1 MTIKKYS
8 LVSIIFILTL
18 FIDVKA
24 QLVGHWNFDNQNNL
38 LNATIGNDL
47 KLHGNHNAVA
57 GPSAEN
63 GAVRIG
69 IGSYYKLNHGL
80 PASGGGNRV
89 NEFSFIFDIKIPVV
103 SPWYSLYQTD
113 LENID
118 DGECFINTSG
128 NIGVGESRYTNYALK
143 SNEWYRIGISV
154 KNNNHY
160 NIYID
165 GVKSL
170 TGDIGALNGRFSF
183 DKNGVL
189 LFADDNAED
198 HELDVADVKLFSS
211 ALTSQEMSDFGGYH
225 EKPPVPIAPPDTV
238 ILPYLQSPTESSI
251 YVSWHASISPESKV
265 EYGTTELLGNSQMGD
280 VYIWEDSTTWHWV
293 KLTNLEPET
302 IYYYRAVSDTM
313 KSKIYKFKTPP
324 QVGQKNGHIRF
335 AIIGDTRTFPNQ
347 FTDVV
352 SSIRE
357 KVTELY
363 GDSNI
368 ENNLNL
374 ILCNG
379 DVVSDGPILSQ
390 YKREWFEPLSDVTAN
405 IPIMVSIGDHEH
417 DADNYY
423 TYMKYEDF
431 AGPQGEKYY
440 SFKYGRVLFI
450 AVHSIFHSEQ
460 QLQWLDSLIKS
471 AESDSTID
479 WVMVFTHRP
488 GHSEIWPDGNEPYVQ
503 NRVIPIL
510 SKYSKVDILTYGHS
524 HAYERGQVTDA
535 SLRLIE
541 NGGGGAELDRWR
553 EYPNQTDYPEIQK
566 TYDYWSY
573 TLVDIDVEN
582 KRYDAAM
589 YAIGLDEIK
598 LGNIKIDEFFRDKKN
613 ETPPVKP
620 EGIFPVNG
628 AKASMPILLHS
639 SEYNGTHKILS
650 SQFQVTTLSGN
661 YSHPFI
667 DSKKDFENIYSD
679 NGAPN
684 FIPIDKNAGIDLTK
698 TSLEYKNLFVGTTYY
713 WRVRYRDRNLQWSD
727 WSDEYS
733 FVASIKTDMNDN
745 SSTVITES
753 NLYNNYPNPFNPS
766 TVIRFDIA
774 RAGKA
779 TLRIYSVTGE
789 LVAELMNKKVNS
801 GSYSL
806 MWNGTNM
813 YGVKMTSGIYFY
825 KLQTVDYQK
834 IGKALLIK

>member
-1 MTIKKYS
+1 MMIRKYTI
-8 LVSIIFILTL
+8 VSIIFIISA
-18 FIDVKA
+18 FIDINA
-24 QLVGHWNFDNQNNL
+24 QLVGHWSFDNQNDL
-38 LNATIGNDL
+38 LNATVGNNL
-47 KLHGNHNAVA
+47 TLQGSHKAVA
-57 GPSAEN
+57 GPNTEN

-80 PASGGGNRV
+80 SASSGGNRV
-89 NEFSFIFDIKIPVV
+89 NEFSLIFDIKIPVV
-103 SPWYSLYQTD
+103 SPWYCLYQAD
-113 LENID
+113 LTNAD
-118 DGECFINTSG
+118 DGECFVNPSG
-128 NIGVGESRYTNYALK
+128 NIGVGESRYTSQPLI
-143 SNEWYRIGISV
+143 SNEWYRVGISV
-154 KNNNHY
+154 KSNDSY

-170 TGDIGALNGRFSF
+170 IGNPGVLDGRFSF
-183 DKNGVL
+183 DVNGVL
-189 LFADDNAED
+189 LFADDNGED
-198 HELDVADVKLFSS
+198 HELDVADVKLFAS
-211 ALTSQEMSDFGGYH
+211 ALTSQEMKDLGGYH
-225 EKPPVPIAPPDTV
+225 EKPPVPIAPADTV

-251 YVSWHASISPESKV
+251 YISWHASISPESKV
-265 EYGTTELLGNSQMGD
+265 EYGTTESLGNSQMGD

-313 KSKIYKFKTPP
+313 KSEIYKFKTPP
-324 QVGQKNGHIRF
+324 SVGQKNGHIRF
-335 AIIGDTRTFPNQ
+335 AIIGDTRTFPDQ

-352 SSIRE
+352 SNIRA
-357 KVTELY
+357 KITELY

-374 ILCNG
+374 ILSNG
-379 DVVSDGPILSQ
+379 DIVSNGTILSQ
-390 YKREWFEPLSDVTAN
+390 YKREWFEPLSGVTAN
-405 IPIMVSIGDHEH
+405 VPIMVSIGDHEH

-423 TYMKYEDF
+423 SYMKYEDF

-450 AVHSIFHSEQ
+450 AVHSIFHTEE
-460 QLQWLDSLIKS
+460 QLQWLDGLLKS
-471 AESDSTID
+471 TESDSTVD
-479 WVMVFTHRP
+479 WVMVYTHRP

-535 SLRLIE
+535 SFRLLE

-589 YAIGLDEIK
+589 YAIGLDEINFD
-598 LGNIKIDEFFRDKKN
+598 NIKIDEFFRDKKN
-613 ETPPVKP
+613 ETPPSKP
-620 EGIFPVNG
+620 SGIFPVNG
-628 AKASMPILLHS
+628 AEASMPVLLHS
-639 SEYNGTHKILS
+639 SEYNGTYKILS

-661 YSHPFI
+661 YLHPFI
-667 DSKKDFENIYSD
+667 NNKSDFENIYSD
-679 NGAPN
+679 SGSPD
-684 FIPIDKNAGIDLTK
+684 FIPIDRNAGIDLTK
-698 TSLEYKNLFVGTTYY
+698 TSLEYKNLIVGTTYY

-733 FVASIKTDMNDN
+733 FVASTKTEINDN
-745 SSTVITES
+745 GSTVIKKS
-753 NLYNNYPNPFNPS
+753 NLYENYPNPFNPS
-766 TVIRFDIA
+766 TVIKFDVA
-774 RAGKA
+774 KAGKV
-779 TLRIYSVTGE
+779 TLRIYSITGE

-806 MWNGTNM
+806 TWNGTNM
-813 YGVKMTSGIYFY
+813 YGTKMSSGIYFY